1 MNCPSASW
9 ISACEAS
16 SFLWGG
22 FRLKRFIPVG
32 EFDIRGLRNR
42 YRQAGIGAPLAAE
55 VEPTESATD
64 TDRNRISPRPPRC
77 R

>member
-1 MNCPSASW
+1 V
-9 ISACEAS
+9 EAS
-16 SFLWGG
+16 GFLWGG

-55 VEPTESATD
+55 LEPMISCKGESALG
-64 TDRNRISPRPPRC
+64 RRFQ
-77 R
+77 